1 MTGDPQAPDAA
12 RPPRDPVARYVERVF
27 LHLAGACLAALFVVM
42 LGGAVLR
49 YLPVQ
54 TSIEHWAP
62 GLANLFQVWLVL
74 FGTVAAA
81 ASRSHLR
88 IGFLVERLP
97 ARLRRGVDAAVWV
110 VRIVTLGL
118 ILQASLR
125 VVEANFSASIGGVPF
140 TKGDIYLV
148 LPAALTVMILL
159 EVARA
164 ALRLREAAR

>member
-1 MTGDPQAPDAA
+1 MDPEVAGTGRDGGP
-12 RPPRDPVARYVERVF
+12 DPVSRFIERLF

-42 LGGAVLR
+42 LAGAVLR

-62 GLANLFQVWLVL
+62 GLLNLFQVWLVL

-88 IGFLVERLP
+88 IGFLVDRLS
-97 ARLRRGVDAAVWV
+97 ARARRGVGAAVWC
-110 VRIVTLGL
+110 VRVATLAL
-118 ILQASLR
+118 ILQASFR

-140 TKGDIYLV
+140 TKGHIYAV
-148 LPAALTVMILL
+148 LPVVLTVLILL
-159 EVARA
+159 EAIRA
-164 ALRLREAAR
+164 ALRLRERAS